1 MAGTAYFANIFFECI
16 VGAWHVEHTVFIFG
30 NELLSF
36 VPCIAQPRALWRA
49 RARESSPVTVA
60 SARVYED
67 GCRVRLK
74 NIRLF
79 GARREAGATRHDVRW
94 R

>member
-1 MAGTAYFANIFFECI
+1 
-16 VGAWHVEHTVFIFG
+16 
-30 NELLSF
+30 
-36 VPCIAQPRALWRA
+36 
-49 RARESSPVTVA
+49 
-60 SARVYED
+60 VYED